1 MDNNR
6 LAYALLG
13 LVSLILSVTIHEF
26 AHAFTASKLGDDL
39 PSRQG
44 RVTLN
49 PMSHVD
55 PIGTLLIPM
64 LAAFFPIPLFGWGRP
79 VQTQPHRYTRKISM
93 RAGHALV
100 AFAGPLSNLLMAI
113 VCTILFILFLRF
125 DLVGADSPFRALV
138 LQMAQLNLVLF
149 ILNLIPFPPLDGSA
163 VAAWIFGQRAD
174 GPLDSMSRFGGI
186 GLYAVLY
193 LAGGSIA
200 WAANAA
206 FLGMFTGF
214 SGLLGG

>member
-1 MDNNR
+1 MENK

-13 LVSLILSVTIHEF
+13 LVTLILSVTIHEF

-39 PSRQG
+39 PDRQG

-49 PMSHVD
+49 PLAHID

-79 VQTQPHRYTRKISM
+79 VETQPQRYTRKLSM

-100 AFAGPLSNLLMAI
+100 AFAGPLSNLIMAASCI
-113 VCTILFILFLRF
+113 ALFVVLTRF
-125 DLVGADSPFRALV
+125 AVIDYESPFRALF
-138 LQMAQLNLVLF
+138 LMMAQLNLVLF
-149 ILNLIPFPPLDGSA
+149 ILNMIPFPPLDGSA
-163 VAAWIFGQRAD
+163 VLAWIFGQRAD
-174 GPLDSMSRFGGI
+174 GALETMSRFGGI
-186 GLYAVLY
+186 GLYAVLW

-200 WAANAA
+200 WAAGAV
-206 FLGMFTGF
+206 FDGMYSGF